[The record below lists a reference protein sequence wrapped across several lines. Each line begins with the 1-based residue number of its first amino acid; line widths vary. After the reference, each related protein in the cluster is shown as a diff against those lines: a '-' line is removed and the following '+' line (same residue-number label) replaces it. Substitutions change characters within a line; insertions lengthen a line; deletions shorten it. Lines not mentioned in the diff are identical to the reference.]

1 MSRTGKFGVIIAGIA
16 ACYGVNVF
24 AQNSKK
30 DVLKAFFQKGTA
42 KVSGAREIGKLK
54 DKRISESSGLAYSR
68 VTSGVLWTHN
78 DSGDGPYLFAINL
91 KGETLARYTVSGAS
105 NSDWEA
111 MSIGPGRGGKPAIY
125 IGDVGDN
132 GFSRDDTV
140 IYRIPEPRV
149 NTAKIKDELDTI
161 IAEKFPYRFPDGSKN
176 CETLMVHPQ
185 TGEVFLIT
193 KMPDGVSGIYAF
205 PMPLR
210 PNERVTLKKLGT
222 VSFPSGFSGRL
233 GEAERLISDGAFAPD
248 GRRVILRNYL
258 TAYEWNI
265 APNQSLQDA
274 LKGTRRQRVLPLL
287 SQGEAISYRPD
298 GKAVY
303 LTSENKNSPLYEVPL
318 N

>member
-1 MSRTGKFGVIIAGIA
+1 MTKTGKFRVAIVGIV
-16 ACYGVNVF
+16 ACFGVNAF
-24 AQNSKK
+24 AQNAQKEA
-30 DVLKAFFQKGTA
+30 LKAFFQKGA
-42 KVSGAREIGKLK
+42 VKASGARQIGTLS
-54 DKRISESSGLAYSR
+54 DKRINESSGLAYSR
-68 VTSGVLWTHN
+68 TTPGVLWTHN
-78 DSGDGPYLFAINL
+78 DSGDGPYIYAINL
-91 KGETLARYTVSGAS
+91 KGKTLARYTVSGAS

-132 GFSRDDTV
+132 GSNRDDAA

-149 NTAKIKDELDTI
+149 NIAKTKDELDTTV
-161 IAEKFPYRFPDGSKN
+161 AEKFPYRFPDGARN
-176 CETLMVHPQ
+176 CETVLVHPQ
-185 TGEVFLIT
+185 TGKVFLIT

-233 GEAERLISDGAFAPD
+233 GEAERLISDGAFSPD

-258 TAYEWNI
+258 TAYEWTI

-274 LKGTRRQRVLPLL
+274 LKGTRRQRTLPLL
-287 SQGEAISYRPD
+287 SQGEAICYRPD

-303 LTSENKNSPLYEVPL
+303 ITSENKNSPLYEVPL